1 MTMWDKLVR
10 SNEESE
16 TILKKR
22 HLLASAMV
30 ILSQGI
36 PFLHA
41 GQEFYRTKKGNEN
54 SYNANDE
61 INQLDWDQKEKEIET
76 VNYIKGLIAIR
87 KEHGAFRLQNA
98 DLIKTYDFLQTS
110 TEVLAYHLE
119 HAESFGPWK
128 EIIVL
133 FNSGLEAKTVQL
145 PKEATWHVLVN
156 ENEAK
161 IEPISSFRGKELR
174 LAPISTYILTIM

>member
-61 INQLDWDQKEKEIET
+61 INQLDWDQK
-76 VNYIKGLIAIR
+76 R
-87 KEHGAFRLQNA
+87 KR
-98 DLIKTYDFLQTS
+98 
-110 TEVLAYHLE
+110 
-119 HAESFGPWK
+119 
-128 EIIVL
+128 
-133 FNSGLEAKTVQL
+133 
-145 PKEATWHVLVN
+145 
-156 ENEAK
+156 
-161 IEPISSFRGKELR
+161 
-174 LAPISTYILTIM
+174 